1 MSKRIPFIL
10 VGAFLLTPILVFSS
24 TSLFYMELLGVG
36 GYSSAHNGVVFY
48 SMHQQ
53 EAMQKPGLGFDYL
66 KRLQRESGDFGALAI
81 QARLALN
88 HEAKDGLEFQLYNAY
103 LKYKAGFA
111 DFWLGHNRLEFGLS
125 SYFDSH
131 ALLLPTL
138 AMLGYGFD
146 RDWGA
151 GVEHDFNW
159 GDIGFSLTTGS
170 GMPLHL
176 KGNFL
181 LSGRIS
187 RGVLSKDN
195 FNLGLSLALGN
206 TLETMGYHLISSDPR
221 KFEMAA
227 VDFTYL
233 WNNIESRLEV
243 SAGRKAGV
251 DSLALFWRAGAGF
264 LEEGRLKLEL
274 QPVYTR
280 EGGKG
285 NLLLSAGISFL
296 TSPDLT
302 LRAMILYDRM
312 SDDFRAVLMVY
323 YYRRV

>member
-1 MSKRIPFIL
+1 MLKRICFIL
-10 VGAFLLTPILVFSS
+10 VGASLLTPTHAFSS
-24 TSLFYMELLGVG
+24 SSLFYIELLGVG
-36 GYSSAHNGVVFY
+36 GYSSARNGVVFY

-53 EAMQKPGLGFDYL
+53 EAMQKPGLGFDYV
-66 KRLQRESGDFGALAI
+66 KRLQRASGDFGAFAL

-88 HEAKDGLEFQLYNAY
+88 HEGKDRLEFQLYNAY
-103 LKYKAGFA
+103 FKYKAGFA
-111 DFWLGHNRLEFGLS
+111 DFWLGHNRPEFGLS

-151 GVEHDFNW
+151 GVEHDFSW
-159 GDIGFSLTTGS
+159 GDIGLSLTTGS

-181 LSGRIS
+181 LSGRVS
-187 RGVLSKDN
+187 RGVLAKDN
-195 FNLGLSLALGN
+195 FNLGLSLAVGN
-206 TLETMGYHLISSDPR
+206 TLETMGYHLMSSDPR

-227 VDFTYL
+227 VDFSYL

-243 SAGRKAGV
+243 SAGRKAGAE
-251 DSLALFWRAGAGF
+251 SLALFWRAGAGF

-280 EGGKG
+280 EGARG
-285 NLLLSAGISFL
+285 NLLFSAGISFL
-296 TSPDLT
+296 ASPDLT
-302 LRAMILYDRM
+302 LRAMILHDKR
-312 SDDFRAVLMVY
+312 SDDYRAVLMVY